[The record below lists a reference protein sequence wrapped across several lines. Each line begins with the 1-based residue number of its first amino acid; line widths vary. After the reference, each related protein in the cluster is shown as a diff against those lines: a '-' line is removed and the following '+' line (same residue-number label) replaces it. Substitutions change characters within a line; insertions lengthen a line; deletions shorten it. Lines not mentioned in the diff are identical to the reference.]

1 MASEFEMNNGL
12 NPQPTVKSDELEPNR
27 DSKAHHC
34 KLEIPSSSLKSA
46 IFGQVEKY
54 ARYYMLSN
62 IVYNISELCHL
73 QTKLLENN
81 FKYSTHIYIR
91 AQISCSPQL
100 WQDLK
105 QDLKVKWRD

>member
-1 MASEFEMNNGL
+1 MSLLDLSESEVDPIIDHMLQFVKFANENRSLVFRDQGDKKDDKMASEFEMNNGL

-54 ARYYMLSN
+54 AR
-62 IVYNISELCHL
+62 
-73 QTKLLENN
+73 
-81 FKYSTHIYIR
+81 
-91 AQISCSPQL
+91 
-100 WQDLK
+100 
-105 QDLKVKWRD
+105 

>member
-73 QTKLLENN
+73 QTKFLENN
-81 FKYSTHIYIR
+81 FKYSTHIFK
-91 AQISCSPQL
+91 SSNLVFSPTL
-100 WQDLK
+100 A
-105 QDLKVKWRD
+105 RF